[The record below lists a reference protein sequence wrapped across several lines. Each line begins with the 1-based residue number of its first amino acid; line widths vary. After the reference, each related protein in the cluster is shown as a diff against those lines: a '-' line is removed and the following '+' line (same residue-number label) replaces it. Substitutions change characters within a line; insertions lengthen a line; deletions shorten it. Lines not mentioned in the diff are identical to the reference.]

1 MALEPHVLAYYEQGE
16 EDGRLRDGVNR
27 LEFWRTQDVLR
38 RALPPAPTRVLDVGG
53 GSGVHAEWL
62 VAEGHEV
69 EVIDPVPLHVEQAGR
84 LPGVTARPGDARDLP
99 YGDGSYDV
107 VLMLGPLYHL
117 PERADRVQALAEA
130 RRVARPGG
138 LVAAATISRYAGL
151 HDGLRTARYF
161 ERGVRAL
168 KDEVLATGHL
178 RPTGDADLFTDAYF
192 HDPDEIPAEFA
203 EAGLAD
209 AVRYGLEGTAW
220 LMVDTDAHLDDPE
233 RRPWSSKRSG
243 PWRPLPRCWVGAKR
257 DGGPLPQ
264 TPSGGTPTSLAAGR
278 CAHRPKAGG
287 GHLLTTARA

>member
-38 RALPPAPTRVLDVGG
+38 RAMPPAPARVLDVGG

-62 VAEGHEV
+62 AADGYEA

-84 LPGVTARPGDARDLP
+84 LPGVTARAGDARDLP
-99 YGDGSYDV
+99 YGDDSYDV

-117 PERADRVQALAEA
+117 PERADRVRALAEA
-130 RRVARPGG
+130 RRVARPGA

-161 ERGVRAL
+161 EPAVRARQ
-168 KDEVLATGHL
+168 DEVLATGHL

-209 AVRYGLEGTAW
+209 PVRHGLEGTAW
-220 LMVDTDAHLDDPE
+220 LMGDIDAHLDDPE
-233 RRPWSSKRSG
+233 RRALVLEALRAVETAPT
-243 PWRPLPRCWVGAKR
+243 LL
-257 DGGPLPQ
+257 GGSEARWGSP
-264 TPSGGTPTSLAAGR
+264 
-278 CAHRPKAGG
+278 RPKAGG